1 MVEAINQSGH
11 SDTPLLQDF
20 PPLLRNRNFILLWL
34 GYVVS
39 ALADRVHWLV
49 MLTLL
54 CTVVLGMKGLG
65 SQQTAQLNL
74 AMFVPFLILAPL
86 GGLIS
91 DRLPRRMVM
100 IVGDLVRLLIVLVA
114 RTVLLHGARSHTLG
128 VDTLL
133 WLVFG
138 SEIILSS
145 VGEIFYVARAAILP
159 NLVHPRQ
166 LLQANAM
173 ISAAGTIFSLIGFI
187 LGDMLIK
194 WRLDYAMYVDGA
206 AFLLSAV
213 CMMAMRL
220 VRGADV
226 SQSASASAGL
236 ISDAKIGVSYL
247 KNHTRPFQ
255 VIGLEMMFFAIS
267 AVVFNSLPGLL
278 TGKFHLPQSDF
289 GIFMGM
295 AGLGMVAGA
304 MAISRAKQGIPKE
317 IGIAWATILVGV
329 GLLLA
334 AFCVQWQSMLASLVV
349 GSFFAAIMFISVD
362 TLLQR
367 VVPDYIR
374 GRVMA
379 VRDMLTT
386 SGLIVMTVPIALWP
400 NANAYTHILL
410 LGVAIVTASL
420 GLGLVVIYYKRQ
432 PLPVASAIARRM
444 AGAYMIIWHR
454 WRMFGACRI
463 PAHGPVLV
471 VANRTS
477 DLDAITLSVSSRQ
490 RLVHFFVAHRYFDYP
505 LVPGFLRAL
514 GCIPMNESPSQFL
527 TLRRTIRL
535 LRAGNVV
542 AMIAPAAATS
552 ATQTRR
558 LNRAIALVASRSGA
572 TVVPAC
578 LGEDDGHESLRH
590 DVLGRRRAT
599 VRYGM
604 PIVAGAIK
612 RLNQSPT
619 DLDQI
624 ARLIEAA
631 LDRLRERSQKSQ

>member
-1 MVEAINQSGH
+1 MVETTNQTGH
-11 SDTPLLQDF
+11 LDTPLLQDF
-20 PPLLRNRNFILLWL
+20 PPLMRNRNFILLWL

-54 CTVVLGMKGLG
+54 CTIVLGMKGLG

-114 RTVLLHGARSHTLG
+114 RTVLLHGARSHSLG

-206 AFLLSAV
+206 AFLLSAL

-220 VRGADV
+220 ARGADI

-236 ISDAKIGVSYL
+236 ISDAKIGVRYL
-247 KNHTRPFQ
+247 KSHSRPFQ
-255 VIGLEMMFFAIS
+255 VIGLEMIFFSIS
-267 AVVFNSLPGLL
+267 AVVFNALPGLL

-317 IGIAWATILVGV
+317 IGIAWATVLVGA

-334 AFCVQWQSMLASLVV
+334 SFCAQWQSMLASLIV

-400 NANAYTHILL
+400 NANAYTHVLL
-410 LGVAIVTASL
+410 LCVAIITALL
-420 GLGLVVIYYKRQ
+420 GLGLVAIYYKRQ
-432 PLPVASAIARRM
+432 PLPLASAIARRL

-454 WRMFGACRI
+454 WRMIGACRI
-463 PAHGPVLV
+463 PASGPVLV
-471 VANRTS
+471 VANHTS
-477 DLDAITLSVSSRQ
+477 ELDALILAVSSRQ
-490 RLVHFFVAHRYFDYP
+490 RLVHFFVAQHYFDLP
-505 LVPGFLRAL
+505 LIPGFLRAL
-514 GCIPMNESPSQFL
+514 GAIPILEGPGQFL

-535 LRAGNVV
+535 LKAGNVV
-542 AMIAPAAATS
+542 AMIAPSAAAS
-552 ATQTRR
+552 AAQTLRI
-558 LNRAIALVASRSGA
+558 NRAIALVASRSGA
-572 TVVPAC
+572 VLVPAW
-578 LGEDDGHESLRH
+578 LGDHEQQDNMRR

-599 VRYGM
+599 IRYGM
-604 PIVAGAIK
+604 PIQSGSSDGFSHSPMDWEPMISQITSAI
-612 RLNQSPT
+612 
-619 DLDQI
+619 
-624 ARLIEAA
+624 
-631 LDRLRERSQKSQ
+631 DRLRQHSGQLK